1 MKGWFFIFL
10 YVLIISNISQLHAQE
25 CTPVVSYLF
34 NGETEDY
41 SGSGYNAELMGGAS
55 VAVDYLACG
64 YNTTDYAVLPN
75 EVLDGATDFTI
86 SFDFYLNSFNVTGS
100 SPTNTLIAGASAT
113 EEAEFAISYE
123 ESIQSI
129 VVALNGVGETFTIET
144 INTATWYCLTVKREG
159 GDVTVYIDGISI
171 GTQNISSGV
180 VDISFLEIGQELDC
194 PGGCFATNQSLNG
207 RIDDFRIYNC
217 ITSGNN
223 CEPYIAPCDTM
234 ARYRFEGNAND
245 LSGNG
250 QNGILHGGADASDGF
265 ISIGYNATDYIE
277 LPDSVL
283 TGAGDFVISFNFMLN
298 DFNTSGASPTNTFIA
313 GINAANEAEF
323 AISYEKS
330 SDGFEIAFHDAG
342 GVIPATIETGK
353 WYCLTVYRQGENV
366 WATLDGDSLPGLLI
380 LPLGEMDPE
389 FLEIGQ
395 ELDCVAG
402 CFAENQCLNGAIDE
416 LIISECL
423 DDIKCSNFPQAIHNH
438 YVKEISVFPI
448 PASNVIQI
456 SAGENKPIQLA
467 TIRNAAGQIIY
478 RISNFSSQQL
488 SVDIQNWPDG
498 IYFIRLEGDDFWG
511 LQKFVIEK

>member
-1 MKGWFFIFL
+1 MKSLLFIL
-10 YVLIISNISQLHAQE
+10 SCISIITNINQLHAQE
-25 CTPVVSYLF
+25 CIPVVSYLF

-55 VAVDYLACG
+55 VTSDYLACG
-64 YNTTDYAVLPN
+64 YNTTDYAVLPD

-86 SFDFYLNSFNVTGS
+86 SFDFYLNSFNTTGS

-113 EEAEFAISYE
+113 DEAEFAISYE

-129 VVALNGVGETFTIET
+129 VVALNGLGETFTIET
-144 INTATWYCLTVKREG
+144 INAATWYCLTVKREG
-159 GDVTVYIDGISI
+159 ADVTVYIDGTSI

-180 VDISFLEIGQELDC
+180 LDISFLEIGQELDC
-194 PGGCFATNQSLNG
+194 PGGCFVSNQSLNG
-207 RIDDFRIYNC
+207 RIDDFRIYDC

-223 CEPYIAPCDTM
+223 CEPFIAACDTL
-234 ARYRFEGNAND
+234 ARYSFSGDAND

-250 QNGILHGGADASDGF
+250 QNGILHGGADASDGY
-265 ISIGYNATDYIE
+265 ISIGYNATDYVE
-277 LPDSVL
+277 VPDSAL

-313 GINAANEAEF
+313 GINASNEAEF
-323 AISYEKS
+323 ALSYEKS
-330 SDGFEIAFHDAG
+330 SEGFEIAYHDAG

-353 WYCLTVYRQGENV
+353 WYCFSVYRKGENV
-366 WATLDGDSLPGLLI
+366 WAALDGDSLPAVLI
-380 LPLGEMDPE
+380 LPLGAMDPE

-402 CFAENQCLNGAIDE
+402 CFAENQCLNGLIDE

-423 DDIKCSNFPQAIHNH
+423 DDIKCSNFPQAIENH
-438 YVKEISVFPI
+438 YLSEISVFPN
-448 PASNVIQI
+448 PASTVIQI
-456 SAGENKPIQLA
+456 STAENKLINLA

-478 RISNFSSQQL
+478 QTSNRPNQQL
-488 SVDIQNWPDG
+488 SVDIQDWPDG
-498 IYFIRLEGDDFWG
+498 IYFIRLEGDDFYG
-511 LQKFVIEK
+511 SQKFVIVK